1 MDQLRAHVAKTNDL
15 LSSVRATGGSRF
27 ISSQRAMASAMKLQL
42 RSMDPQMMMADSAE
56 ILLLLNDSE
65 FDSAVK
71 DELCDLVR
79 VTDDVLVGNR
89 QQKVYGLNNYTS
101 GHRQGT
107 PRHLSVRA
115 AALAGSFVRER
126 L

>member
-1 MDQLRAHVAKTNDL
+1 
-15 LSSVRATGGSRF
+15 
-27 ISSQRAMASAMKLQL
+27 
-42 RSMDPQMMMADSAE
+42 MMMADSAE

-107 PRHLSVRA
+107 PRHLSVCA
-115 AALAGSFVRER
+115 AALAGIFVRER